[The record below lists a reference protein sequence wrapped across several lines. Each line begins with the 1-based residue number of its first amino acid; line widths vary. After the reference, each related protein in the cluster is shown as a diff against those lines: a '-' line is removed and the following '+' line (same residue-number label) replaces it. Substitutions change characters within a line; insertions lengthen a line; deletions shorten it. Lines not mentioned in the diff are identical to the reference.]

1 MDGVDFRM
9 IQLSKRLQTVANYVA
24 AGSIVADIGSDHA
37 LLPVYLVQSQKVGFA
52 IAGEVNDGPLHAATT
67 QIQQAG
73 LEAFISP
80 RKGDGLEVIES
91 GEVNTITICGMG
103 GTLMRDILEAGRL
116 AGKLEG
122 VTQLVLQPNVGEDA
136 VRYWLSDHDFVI
148 VDEAIL
154 EEDGKIYEII
164 HAHKSSYSS
173 ELNEQLYDPN
183 KMNFYLPDEIK
194 KILLYRMGPFLT
206 LEGSPVWHKKW
217 KLEIDKL
224 NMILKSLEQSTSSQ
238 ALFKKHSTHQEI
250 KMISEVLRWQSAVKQ

>member
-24 AGSIVADIGSDHA
+24 EGSIVADIGSDHA

-52 IAGEVNDGPLHAATT
+52 IAGEVNDGPLQAAKT
-67 QIQQAG
+67 QVQQAG

-80 RKGDGLEVIES
+80 RKGDGLAVIDA

-122 VTQLVLQPNVGEDA
+122 VTQLVLQPNIGEDA
-136 VRYWLSDHDFVI
+136 VRYWLSDHGFII

-164 HAHKSSYSS
+164 HAHKS
-173 ELNEQLYDPN
+173 EHAAQLNEQLYDPN
-183 KMNFYLPDEIK
+183 KLGLYLPDEIK

-206 LEGSPVWHKKW
+206 IEGTPVWHKKW
-217 KLEIDKL
+217 KLEIEKL
-224 NMILKSLEQSTSSQ
+224 NMILKSLEQSTTSQ
-238 ALFKKHSTHQEI
+238 SLFKKHSTQQEI
-250 KMISEVLRWQSAVKQ
+250 KMISEVLGWQLTVKQ